1 MRQDPNERRER
12 LIRILMLRGR
22 APIAEL
28 AKELEVCERTV
39 MRDIDL
45 LSTSKPIF
53 SLPGKGG
60 GVFLI
65 DTYSIYP
72 HALQKKEACL
82 LEKIISE
89 AEESSGCSLDASE
102 IKILKDILA
111 FYSAKRNMKGK
122 RK

>member
-1 MRQDPNERRER
+1 MQ
-12 LIRILMLRGR
+12 RGR
-22 APIAEL
+22 TPI
-28 AKELEVCERTV
+28 KELSTSLEVSERTV

-45 LSTSKPIF
+45 LSTSRPIF

-65 DTYSIYP
+65 DTYALYP
-72 HALQKKEACL
+72 PAL
-82 LEKIISE
+82 LESEASLLQKIISE
-89 AEESSGCSLDASE
+89 AEISSSCSLTPAE
-102 IKILKDILA
+102 IETLRDILA